1 MSRVSSEDIEST
13 SMFDLNLNY
22 VIVSVLVVLLI
33 LKFKS
38 RHS

>member
-13 SMFDLNLNY
+13 SMFDLNY
-22 VIVSVLVVLLI
+22 VILSVLVLLLI

-38 RHS
+38 RYS